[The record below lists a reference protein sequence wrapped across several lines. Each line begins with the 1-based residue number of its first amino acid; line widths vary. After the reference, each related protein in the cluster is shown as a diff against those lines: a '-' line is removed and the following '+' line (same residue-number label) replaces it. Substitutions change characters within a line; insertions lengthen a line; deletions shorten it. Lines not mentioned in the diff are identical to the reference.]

1 MVPAVVAGRPCKRP
15 LQRSWCQIEG
25 TPLPLRVAGFH
36 FNTAAVVVASR
47 AAPAS
52 LSTGDQQM
60 LIRKINNRREGVDI
74 FGAVRRQ
81 SPEAGQR
88 QDWSQALAS

>member
-1 MVPAVVAGRPCKRP
+1 MSDRGHSGPPE
-15 LQRSWCQIEG
+15 S
-25 TPLPLRVAGFH
+25 LPTSGLH
-36 FNTAAVVVASR
+36 FNTAAVVAASC

-60 LIRKINNRREGVDI
+60 LIRKINSGREGVDI

-88 QDWSQALAS
+88 QEWSQALAS